1 MADLKFFAEEWPA
14 ISQRLEEA
22 LSVDATQ
29 RGAWLDSLA
38 ETDSVKQ
45 KLRQLLRGGPG
56 VETDDVLLTLPRFT
70 LGPATSPSG
79 VTGGEAELAA
89 GTTIGPYRLMR
100 ELGVGGMGMV
110 WLAER
115 VDGGLKRP
123 VALKLPRLSWSRG
136 LVERMS
142 RERDILAS
150 LDHRHIARLYDAGVD
165 EQGRP
170 YLALEYVE
178 GEPIDVHCAHHSL
191 AVKERLRLL
200 LQVARAVAHAHARL
214 VVHRDL
220 KPANILVTEA
230 GEVRLL
236 DFGIAKLME
245 GELTQETQL
254 TQQGGRAMTLDYAS
268 PEQIRGEP
276 LGTASDV
283 YSLGVVAYELLAQAK
298 PYQLKRQSAAALEEA
313 ITSLDVRLASAA
325 AASPGDRRALKG
337 DLDAILNK
345 ALKKDVAERYPTVE
359 ALALDIERHLADL
372 PVSAQPDSLG
382 YRARKFLRRNM
393 RPMAAAT
400 AVALSLITALS
411 VALWQ
416 AQAARTQARRAVAVQ
431 GFMKQVFSASDPDV
445 AQGQDIGARELLRR
459 GAARLETDFKD
470 QPDVRAELEHE
481 IGDILSTR
489 GENTEAQVHFE
500 KALALYERAG
510 LGDTDLA
517 VTARLSLSDVLY
529 NEAQFPAAEV
539 LALQCIEIARQRFR
553 SSPPWLLRARAGFAV
568 LRARRGDTKAAV
580 SEIELALAEHRR
592 AGYAPSDDTANALSA
607 IGHAHMST
615 EAYAQARDAYT
626 LAIAEWRLVPNAEI
640 TGPLIERLNLQN
652 ARLYVGENELVA
664 REMPELIAAFDKYFG
679 PAAPNTLDART
690 LWAKSLVAVGRYD
703 EGLKLQREVVAK
715 ALEADPSDVP
725 AHGQRQRLLAY
736 LLRASAHYDEG
747 MRLAGQEL
755 AAMDAES
762 PNPGRQVED
771 LRGLLGELQRATGKP
786 AAGLRTLS
794 QALARSRTLEGYQ
807 THHATLMSWLA
818 LSKHD
823 LGLAEAGSDMAQA
836 LAIFRSHN
844 PNGADTLRCAVLV
857 AWLEA
862 LERPADHDRE
872 AAFDLAASVYA
883 ATQPVRHMSHAE
895 LALLRAE
902 LHERADLTAQARAEH
917 AAAVLAWRT
926 ATGRAWMPP
935 VAMLH

>member
-1 MADLKFFAEEWPA
+1 MANLRFLAEEWPA
-14 ISQRLEEA
+14 ISQRLDEA
-22 LSVDATQ
+22 LAVDPTE
-29 RGAWLDSLA
+29 REAWLDALA
-38 ETDSVKQ
+38 ETDSVKH
-45 KLRQLLRGGPG
+45 KLRQLLRGAPG
-56 VETDDVLLTLPRFT
+56 VETDEVLLTLPRFT
-70 LGPATSPSG
+70 IGPAAS
-79 VTGGEAELAA
+79 GEAELAA
-89 GTTIGPYRLMR
+89 GAAVGPYRLVR
-100 ELGVGGMGMV
+100 ELGVGGMGLV

-136 LVERMS
+136 LAERMT

-150 LDHRHIARLYDAGVD
+150 LDHPHIARLYDAGVD
-165 EQGRP
+165 AHGRP

-178 GEPIDVHCAHHSL
+178 GEAIDAYCQHHAL
-191 AVKERLRLL
+191 PLKDRLRLL

-283 YSLGVVAYELLAQAK
+283 YSLGVVAYELLAQVK

-325 AASPGDRRALKG
+325 ASNPGDRRALRG

-345 ALKKDVAERYPTVE
+345 ALKKEVAERYPTVD
-359 ALALDIERHLADL
+359 ALAQDIERHLADL
-372 PVSAQPDSLG
+372 PVSAQPDSLN
-382 YRARKFLRRNM
+382 YRARKFFRRNM

-400 AVALSLITALS
+400 AVALSLIAALS

-416 AQAARTQARRAVAVQ
+416 AQAARAQARRAVAVQ
-431 GFMKQVFSASDPDV
+431 DFMKQVFSASEPEV
-445 AQGQDIGARELLRR
+445 AKGQDIGARELLRR

-489 GENTEAQVHFE
+489 GENTEAQAHFE
-500 KALALYERAG
+500 KAIALYERSG

-529 NEAQFPAAEV
+529 NEAQFPAAEA
-539 LALQCIEIARQRFR
+539 LALQCIEIARHRFG

-568 LRARRGDTKAAV
+568 LRSRQGDTKGAV

-607 IGHAHMST
+607 LGHAHMSR

-626 LAIAEWRLVPNAEI
+626 LAIAEWRLVPNTEI
-640 TGPLIERLNLQN
+640 GGLLIERLNLQN
-652 ARLYVGENELVA
+652 ARLYVGDYELVA
-664 REMPELIAAFDKYFG
+664 RDMPELIAAFEKYVG

-690 LWAKSLVAVGRYD
+690 IWAKSLVSLGRYD

-715 ALEADPSDVP
+715 ARGADSSSDVP
-725 AHGQRQRLLAY
+725 AHGKRQRMLVF
-736 LLRASAHYDEG
+736 LLRAAAHYDEG
-747 MRLAGQEL
+747 VRLASQEL
-755 AAMDAES
+755 AAMDAGS
-762 PNPGRQVED
+762 PDPSEQMEN
-771 LRGLLGELQRATGKP
+771 LRGVLGELQRATGNP
-786 AAGLRTLS
+786 AVGLRTLS
-794 QALARSRTLEGYQ
+794 QALARSRALAGYQ
-807 THHATLMSWLA
+807 TTKRHATLLTWLA

-823 LGLAEAGSDMAQA
+823 LGLAGAGSDMAQA
-836 LAIFRSHN
+836 LAIFRPHGLN
-844 PNGADTLRCAVLV
+844 DADTLRCAALV

-862 LERPADHDRE
+862 LERPTDPERG
-872 AAFDLAASVYA
+872 AAFELAAKAYA
-883 ATQPVRHMSHAE
+883 ATQPAHHMAHAE
-895 LALLRAE
+895 LALLGAE
-902 LHERADLTAQARAEH
+902 LHERAGLTAQAQTER
-917 AAAVLAWRT
+917 AAAVQAWRT
-926 ATGRAWMPP
+926 ATGRDWKPP
-935 VAMLH
+935 VAVLH